1 MWHNNLTVIS
11 THCKNPTQQAWAFIQ
26 GFSGWISIKP
36 QSPDGVTNV
45 FLLLTTGL
53 ANNRKVD
60 VLIVD
65 GQITEATLR

>member
-11 THCKNPTQQAWAFIQ
+11 THCKNPTQQAWVIIQ
-26 GFSGWISIKP
+26 GFSGWLRIKP

-45 FLLLTTGL
+45 FLLLTTAL

-60 VLIVD
+60 ALIVNNE
-65 GQITEATLR
+65 ITEATLR